1 MAAQQNT
8 GGVPKLTLK
17 QQLGILLPFAW
28 DKIKEQISC
37 VWFVLA
43 YLVVFQILVLGLPIV
58 YSLMIAT
65 GISITIVGLAFFMEG
80 LRLGL
85 MPLGETLG
93 STLPRKKIL
102 GIPCLP
108 TSLAFGFVLGMFA
121 TFAEPAIGVLR
132 AAGAGVDPNAAPL
145 LWTILNTGAAQLV
158 NMVGVGVGIAVLLGV
173 LRFYKGWSLKPFI
186 YGGVI
191 VLSALTLYF
200 QFTDEKLK
208 HVLGLAW
215 DCGCLLYTSPSPRD
229 LSTSRMPSSA

>member
-93 STLPRKKIL
+93 STLPRKKFL
-102 GIPCLP
+102 EYH
-108 TSLAFGFVLGMFA
+108 AFQ
-121 TFAEPAIGVLR
+121 PAL
-132 AAGAGVDPNAAPL
+132 
-145 LWTILNTGAAQLV
+145 
-158 NMVGVGVGIAVLLGV
+158 
-173 LRFYKGWSLKPFI
+173 
-186 YGGVI
+186 
-191 VLSALTLYF
+191 
-200 QFTDEKLK
+200 
-208 HVLGLAW
+208 HLGLSSE
-215 DCGCLLYTSPSPRD
+215 CSRLLRNQQSEY
-229 LSTSRMPSSA
+229 